1 MKSIPLAFN
10 SAYYAAKDR
19 YFVRKATPEKLK
31 PIDLKFYNSLTNT
44 SGPKSNNI
52 KEAYTN
58 WKKEFGHRYRLALRK
73 KVIDN
78 QFKQQSIVSKAVRDV
93 ARCIRRIIK

>member
-1 MKSIPLAFN
+1 MKSIPLALN

-19 YFVRKATPEKLK
+19 YYVQKATPEKLK
-31 PIDLKFYNSLTNT
+31 SIDLKFYNSLTKT

-52 KEAYTN
+52 KEAYTS
-58 WKKEFGHRYRLALRK
+58 WKKEFGHKYRLELRK

-78 QFKQQSIVSKAVRDV
+78 QFKQQSMVSKAIRNV
-93 ARCIRRIIK
+93 ARCLRRIIK